1 MVRRE
6 TWRSARRALARLA
19 RSSISLSASDIFWRV
34 WPVGGLGEDRAGV
47 GGLLDGSMVI
57 DVVVL

>member
-1 MVRRE
+1 VVRRE

-34 WPVGGLGEDRAGV
+34 WPEGGLGEDRAGA
-47 GGLLDGSMVI
+47 GGLLDGSM
-57 DVVVL
+57 L